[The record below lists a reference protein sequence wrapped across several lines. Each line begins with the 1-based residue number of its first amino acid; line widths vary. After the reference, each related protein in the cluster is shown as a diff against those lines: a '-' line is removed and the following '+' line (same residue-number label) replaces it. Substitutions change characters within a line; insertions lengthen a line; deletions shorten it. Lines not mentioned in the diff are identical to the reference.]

1 MIMEP
6 VTIVLKNGESA
17 YLCSP
22 KEDNAQEVIAFLKK
36 TNSQTDN
43 MSRYPEEVDDDIEA
57 ERQFLARML
66 ADGRS
71 VQIAAFVDGRLAG
84 LAGVN
89 PIGKNIKNYHRAELG
104 ICVLQEFWG
113 LGVGSALTLNCIKYA
128 QKLRFEQLELE
139 VVSSNERAKHL
150 YEKCGFVKTGVLPHA
165 QRLKDGRY
173 QDYDF
178 MVKMI

>member
-1 MIMEP
+1 MIIEP
-6 VTIVLKNGESA
+6 VTIVLKNGENA

-43 MSRYPEEVDDDIEA
+43 MARYPEEVDDDIEA

-66 ADGRS
+66 ADGRA
-71 VQIAAFVDGRLAG
+71 VQIAAFVGGRLAG
-84 LAGVN
+84 MAGVN
-89 PIGKNIKNYHRAELG
+89 PIGKNIKDYHRAELG

-113 LGVGSALTLNCIKYA
+113 LGVGSALTLSCIKHA
-128 QKLRFEQLELE
+128 QNLGFEQLELE

-165 QRLKDGRY
+165 HRLKDGRY

-178 MVKMI
+178 MVKML

>member
-22 KEDNAQEVIAFLKK
+22 KEDNAQEVITFLKK

-57 ERQFLARML
+57 ERQFFARML

-71 VQIAAFVDGRLAG
+71 VQIAAFAGGRLAG
-84 LAGVN
+84 MAGVN

-104 ICVLQEFWG
+104 ICVLQKFWG
-113 LGVGSALTLNCIKYA
+113 LG
-128 QKLRFEQLELE
+128 
-139 VVSSNERAKHL
+139 
-150 YEKCGFVKTGVLPHA
+150 
-165 QRLKDGRY
+165 
-173 QDYDF
+173 
-178 MVKMI
+178 

>member
-113 LGVGSALTLNCIKYA
+113 LEVGSALTLNCIKYA

-165 QRLKDGRY
+165 QRLKDG
-173 QDYDF
+173 
-178 MVKMI
+178 